1 MPQRRTLLWATRTNM
16 TVGVVVVGLCSL
28 DSARPC
34 SAPNSGPSPTLLTA
48 LLVALL
54 AALLCCRTNQIW
66 TGPQNLA
73 NTNVNTSQHSGALLG
88 EAQPASHQTG
98 SRLKTLLNPL

>member
-1 MPQRRTLLWATRTNM
+1 MPQRPTLLWATRTNM

-34 SAPNSGPSPTLLTA
+34 SAPNSGLSSTLLTA

-66 TGPQNLA
+66 TGP
-73 NTNVNTSQHSGALLG
+73 
-88 EAQPASHQTG
+88 
-98 SRLKTLLNPL
+98 RLNPLLKHLEIPTCILALS